1 MWPVILAMART
12 YAPYVVLPIA
22 TVIGVIGYNLETS
35 VSDRHTPANKDSVT
49 QRREDRRLEE
59 DASQTESL
67 KELKIPKTIFE
78 KNTSPGLEKN
88 L

>member
-1 MWPVILAMART
+1 MVS
-12 YAPYVVLPIA
+12 
-22 TVIGVIGYNLETS
+22 NLLFY
-35 VSDRHTPANKDSVT
+35 DIFFC
-49 QRREDRRLEE
+49 RREERRLEE